1 MKIKVATVIMFLLI
15 SPSLVM
21 ASNYKDFQKDI
32 MEPYG
37 FYKKSLAL
45 TSKKE
50 NKEKAIVVVGKLIS
64 SWETLALKYENDV
77 PDQLK
82 QTDDFSRKINRPI
95 AVGNEALEMLTAG
108 KVKKAHAHLEEVR
121 YSLWRIRVDAGIV
134 SLNDKINDFH
144 EAMEIV
150 LVGMATDNSTASLQ
164 HIEKRYGDW
173 LAIKWATINETDY
186 SGADKV
192 GFATAVDDGHNAIV
206 KLRENMKKGDAA
218 ESKKAG
224 GKVKKSYKKIFF
236 LPECS

>member
-1 MKIKVATVIMFLLI
+1 MKFAAVIMFLLI

-32 MEPYG
+32 EEPYG
-37 FYKKSLAL
+37 YYKKALAL

-50 NKEKAIVVVGKLIS
+50 SKEQAIVVVGKLVS
-64 SWETLALKYENDV
+64 SWETLARIYENDV

-82 QTDDFSRKINRPI
+82 HTDDFSRKINRPI
-95 AVGNEALEMLTAG
+95 ALGNEALEMLTAG

-121 YSLWRIRVDAGIV
+121 YSLWRMRVDAGII

-144 EAMEIV
+144 EAMEVV
-150 LVGMATDNSTASLQ
+150 LDRMATDNSTASLQ

-173 LAIKWATINETDY
+173 LAIKWATISENDYVGTDK
-186 SGADKV
+186 D
-192 GFATAVDDGHNAIV
+192 GFAITVEDGHNAIAE
-206 KLRENMKKGDAA
+206 LRENMKKGNPDG
-218 ESKKAG
+218 SKKAG
-224 GKVKKSYKKIFF
+224 GKVKKSYKKLFF